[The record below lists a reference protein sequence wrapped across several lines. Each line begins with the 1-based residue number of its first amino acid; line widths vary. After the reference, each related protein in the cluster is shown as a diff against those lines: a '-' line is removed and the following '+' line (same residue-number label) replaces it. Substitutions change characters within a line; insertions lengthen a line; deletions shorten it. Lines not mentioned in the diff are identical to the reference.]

1 MLPQGEKRLR
11 RWPHGKRPART
22 AAREG
27 ASVGSADP
35 RPPSAGPAPAGPP
48 AAEPSPAGAEPGP
61 ASAERRAAGALE
73 AEILAILRAADG
85 PLSPGEVRQRLAPP
99 DQPGG
104 PRGELSYSTVV
115 TIVSRLHAK
124 GLLARQRAGRG
135 FTYRPVDEASLAA
148 SRMSQV
154 LSSEND
160 HDAVLSRFV
169 SGLSGRD
176 ARLLR
181 ELLAGDA
188 GPGDSDPGRAG
199 RQE

>member
-1 MLPQGEKRLR
+1 M
-11 RWPHGKRPART
+11 
-22 AAREG
+22 
-27 ASVGSADP
+27 GSADP
-35 RPPSAGPAPAGPP
+35 RPVPDGPP
-48 AAEPSPAGAEPGP
+48 GAERIP

-85 PLSPGEVRQRLAPP
+85 PLTPGEVRQRLPP
-99 DQPGG
+99 PGQLDR

-135 FTYRPVDEASLAA
+135 FTYTPVDEASLAA

-169 SGLSGRD
+169 SDLSGRD

-181 ELLAGDA
+181 ELLAGEA
-188 GPGDSDPGRAG
+188 GPLDSEPGPAG
-199 RQE
+199 GRE